1 MNYRKLSIWQLARAQ
16 SIAIH
21 KMSLTLPKFELYET
35 GSQIRRSSKSVR
47 ANIVEGTG
55 RRRYPKEFIRFL
67 IFSKSSQDETIDH
80 LETLF
85 ETGSLTDEV
94 LLKRLQKQGI
104 QLGIQLAK
112 FIEAVERRR
121 YRDEHLHQFPYL
133 YPS

>member
-1 MNYRKLSIWQLARAQ
+1 MNYRKLSIWQLAREQ
-16 SIAIH
+16 SITIH
-21 KMSLTLPKFELYET
+21 KMSMGLPKFELYET

-55 RRRYPKEFIRFL
+55 RSRYPKEYIRFL

-94 LLKRLQKQGI
+94 LFKQLQKQGI

-112 FIEAVERRR
+112 FIEAVERRG
-121 YRDEHLHQFPYL
+121 
-133 YPS
+133 